1 MAMTKKTPPQPRD
14 PSTAVDDS
22 LPEQLM
28 TVDQAA
34 RVARVSP
41 RHIRRL
47 IARDDL
53 KVHRFGR
60 VVRISPTDL
69 KACAVARRA

>member
-1 MAMTKKTPPQPRD
+1 MTVPRKTPHKQPD
-14 PSTAVDDS
+14 PAPVVEY
-22 LPEQLM
+22 PPVEQYL

-47 IARDDL
+47 IARGDL
-53 KVHRFGR
+53 VADRFGR
-60 VVRISPTDL
+60 AVRITPANL
-69 KACAVARRA
+69 KACAVARRK

>member
-1 MAMTKKTPPQPRD
+1 MTTTNKTPPEHRD
-14 PSTAVDDS
+14 PSTVIDES
-22 LPEQLM
+22 LLEQLM

-47 IARDDL
+47 MARGDL
-53 KVHRFGR
+53 AVHRFGR
-60 VVRISPTDL
+60 AVRISPTDL
-69 KACAVARRA
+69 KACAVARRK

>member
-1 MAMTKKTPPQPRD
+1 MTKTDKKLPKHRD
-14 PSTAVDDS
+14 PATAIDDS

-34 RVARVSP
+34 GVARVSP

-47 IARDDL
+47 MARGDL
-53 KVHRFGR
+53 AVHRFGR
-60 VVRISPTDL
+60 AVRISPADL
-69 KACAVARRA
+69 KACGVARRA

>member
-1 MAMTKKTPPQPRD
+1 MTMTNKTPPQPRD

-53 KVHRFGR
+53 AVHRFGR
-60 VVRISPTDL
+60 AVRISPTDL

>member
-1 MAMTKKTPPQPRD
+1 MTMTKKTLPRHRD
-14 PSTAVDDS
+14 PSTAIDDS

-41 RHIRRL
+41 RHMRRL
-47 IARDDL
+47 IARGDL

-60 VVRISPTDL
+60 ALRISPTDL
-69 KACAVARRA
+69 KACGVARRA